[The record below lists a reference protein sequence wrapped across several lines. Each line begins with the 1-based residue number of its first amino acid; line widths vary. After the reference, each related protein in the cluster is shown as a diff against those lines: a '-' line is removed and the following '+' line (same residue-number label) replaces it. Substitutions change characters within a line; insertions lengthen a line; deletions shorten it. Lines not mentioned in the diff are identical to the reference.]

1 LQLNGHIHTQSTTN
15 PEAIMLKVLLA
26 SHAPERLALMARLV
40 RDHPEYDVTTL
51 AAVPAQLLNAGARLD
66 DFDVA
71 VVDLPDIQHGELC
84 DVQVMCQQW
93 PKLVCILVTHEAT
106 PALLIAAM
114 RAGAR
119 DVLPWPLEQHGLD
132 DALAR
137 VQSQHGQ
144 DAPRPLPSIAF
155 MSCKGGAGTSFLAAN
170 FAREHAAHTGER
182 VLLVD
187 LDPDFGDAAFLVTDK
202 TPPATLPEV
211 CAQAERIDASFL
223 ESCVIRVEEG
233 FDALAGAGDPVGSL
247 DVNEASLKRILAA
260 AAQHYDLVVFD
271 AGRTVDVR
279 MTWALQ
285 RSERVYVVLR
295 ASMPFLRAACRLF
308 DLLRRLGV
316 PMDRVGYLINR
327 SNRHD
332 GVAHKELERALGM
345 PALAVLPEDSA
356 AAATAMSQGVPV
368 ARVARRSAIARALA
382 ALVVRQAARAGTP
395 RLVPP
400 GGESP
405 FARLWRK
412 ADRTERAAP
421 PTLV

>member
-1 LQLNGHIHTQSTTN
+1 
-15 PEAIMLKVLLA
+15 MLKVLLA
-26 SHAPERLALMARLV
+26 SHAPERLALLARLV
-40 RDHPEYDVTTL
+40 RDHPEYDVATL
-51 AAVPAQLLNAGARLD
+51 AATPAQLLNADVRLE
-66 DFDVA
+66 DFDAA
-71 VVDLPDIQHGELC
+71 VVDLPGTQQGELC

-93 PKLVCILVTHEAT
+93 PKLVCILVMHEAT

-170 FAREHAAHTGER
+170 FAREHAAQTGER
-182 VLLVD
+182 VLLID

-202 TPPATLPEV
+202 APPATLPQV

-223 ESCVIRVEEG
+223 DSCVTRVEDG
-233 FDALAGAGDPVGSL
+233 FDALAGAGDPMASL
-247 DVNEASLKRILAA
+247 DVTEESLKRILAA
-260 AAQHYDLVVFD
+260 AAQRYDLVVFD
-271 AGRTVDVR
+271 AGRTVNVSV
-279 MTWALQ
+279 TWALQ

-316 PMDRVGYLINR
+316 PMDKVGYLVNR

-332 GVAHKELERALGM
+332 SVTHKELERALGM

-356 AAATAMSQGVPV
+356 AVATAMSQGVPV
-368 ARVARRSAIARALA
+368 ARVARRSAIARALT
-382 ALVVRQAARAGTP
+382 ALVVRHAAHADTP
-395 RLVPP
+395 RTPPP
-400 GGESP
+400 GGESL
-405 FARLWRK
+405 FGRLWSK
-412 ADRTERAAP
+412 THTTERATP
-421 PTLV
+421 PTLI